1 MLHGAARRW
10 RPAWSVGAARRA
22 LGGPV
27 GGSGSAAGVRE
38 RAALEHGVRLTQAEA
53 EALVGGAT
61 RRALVRE
68 RARALE
74 RESLLAAVEQP
85 ANDATVGGRWL
96 PLIAAMGNASFAIAG
111 TQLAG
116 DSGMNI
122 VGCTFV
128 GCASALGGATLNNLA
143 FGAARHGVDWVTRP
157 HGSLFVALAA
167 SVLTFFTWPLVCQA
181 LAEKRLL
188 ELQDTAHEHSYM
200 ERARVALGLQK
211 GETVS
216 RSQFIAACAQP
227 EFLSKLRKALAP
239 QLKSEG
245 IEPAGTA
252 PAPETKLKKI
262 LVSAAK
268 PAEAAKSVVV
278 RAATGTD
285 AGPRSESAPAPP
297 APPPVA
303 KALTPVYTP
312 EQLFEFLDEDKNKE
326 LCLDELGRLIKFEY
340 DGSVLRYMLDTA
352 AFSASSVTAPAAA
365 IRLGLHPVVCVVAS
379 ITNASGSL
387 LRDLLCDRPMA
398 LGNQSFAASTASGAT
413 VYVVLRELTARMIL
427 PLPIS
432 LRLLIACST
441 TVLVRTIDY
450 GAERPLLSPM
460 HTSIKSRGET
470 AN

>member
-1 MLHGAARRW
+1 M
-10 RPAWSVGAARRA
+10 
-22 LGGPV
+22 
-27 GGSGSAAGVRE
+27 
-38 RAALEHGVRLTQAEA
+38 
-53 EALVGGAT
+53 
-61 RRALVRE
+61 
-68 RARALE
+68 
-74 RESLLAAVEQP
+74 
-85 ANDATVGGRWL
+85 
-96 PLIAAMGNASFAIAG
+96 
-111 TQLAG
+111 
-116 DSGMNI
+116 
-122 VGCTFV
+122 
-128 GCASALGGATLNNLA
+128 
-143 FGAARHGVDWVTRP
+143 
-157 HGSLFVALAA
+157 
-167 SVLTFFTWPLVCQA
+167 CQA

-262 LVSAAK
+262 LVN
-268 PAEAAKSVVV
+268 AAKSVVV

-312 EQLFEFLDEDKNKE
+312 EQLLEFLDEDSNKE
-326 LCLDELGRLIKFEY
+326 LCLDEHGLKFEY

-379 ITNASGSL
+379 IETDSGSH
-387 LRDLLCDRPMA
+387 RT
-398 LGNQSFAASTASGAT
+398 FAQHK
-413 VYVVLRELTARMIL
+413 L
-427 PLPIS
+427 
-432 LRLLIACST
+432 
-441 TVLVRTIDY
+441 
-450 GAERPLLSPM
+450 
-460 HTSIKSRGET
+460 
-470 AN
+470 